1 MLGAR
6 SKQVCAHLAMPASAW
21 RRSRG
26 ALGRAGQTVAETL
39 IFLAFCLGA
48 YALLS
53 SLLSWPLW
61 SRLRQRQLLSRW
73 DIAVIYMPWLIWFGV
88 SNLVPKNLSNVL
100 YESATLAAIAPA
112 AAVIHLL
119 LVGRATPRVAA
130 ADGPML
136 VAMVGIGIACFV
148 PVMSE

>member
-1 MLGAR
+1 M
-6 SKQVCAHLAMPASAW
+6 
-21 RRSRG
+21 
-26 ALGRAGQTVAETL
+26 
-39 IFLAFCLGA
+39 FLAFCLGA
-48 YALLS
+48 YALAS

-73 DIAVIYMPWLIWFGV
+73 DIAVTYVPWLIWFGV

-100 YESATLAAIAPA
+100 FESAILAVIAPS

-130 ADGPML
+130 AAGPML